1 MGAEDS
7 GADFDSTCL
16 SEDIASVSYTHLKGL
31 DLCRRAAEKY
41 AEERDVTFAVFVIGA
56 PVVGQRCV

>member
-16 SEDIASVSYTHLKGL
+16 SEDIASGGWLLRLSG
-31 DLCRRAAEKY
+31 
-41 AEERDVTFAVFVIGA
+41 
-56 PVVGQRCV
+56 